1 MKDRRDDRTLL
12 VAEDPDLLD
21 ALLRLSAAAG
31 TEVHRAVDS
40 ADARRQWLTAPFVVL
55 DSASAARC
63 VEAGMPRREGVVV
76 AVRGTPRSP
85 DWMHAVALGAEHVV
99 SMPQAEPWL
108 VAAFADA
115 AEQAAG
121 RNDRG
126 RVLAVVAGRGGA
138 GASVLAA
145 AVAVTSARAGARTLL
160 VDCDPLGGG
169 LDLVLGAEDV
179 AGMRWPELTVTEG
192 RVPAGALHAALPAP
206 AIGRA
211 GGELGVLSCARAAQ
225 GPSPAAVAAVL
236 EAGRR
241 AGETVVCDVP
251 RYPTDAALTALAD
264 ADLTALVVPA
274 DVRACAAASRVA
286 AVLSE
291 QTRRVALVVR
301 GPAPGGVGAQD
312 IAAALDLPLL
322 VAMRPQQGLARAM
335 ERGVPP
341 GRGNGPLTTASR
353 TLLGALHTTGGP
365 ATAARPPAGVR

>member
-1 MKDRRDDRTLL
+1 MTDHRDERSLL
-12 VAEDPDLLD
+12 VAEDLDLLD

-40 ADARRQWLTAPFVVL
+40 ADARRRWLTAPFVVL
-55 DSASAARC
+55 DGASAARC
-63 VEAGMPRREGVVV
+63 VEAGLPRREGVVV
-76 AVRGTPRSP
+76 AVRGQARSE
-85 DWMHAVALGAEHVV
+85 DWMHAVALGAEQVL
-99 SMPQAEPWL
+99 SLPRSESWL

-115 AEQAAG
+115 AEQAG
-121 RNDRG
+121 RHERG

-145 AVAVTSARAGARTLL
+145 AVAVGSARGGDRTLL

-206 AIGRA
+206 AIGRD
-211 GGELGVLSCARAAQ
+211 GELGVLSCARAAR

-236 EAGRR
+236 DAGRR

-251 RYPTDAALTALAD
+251 RYPTEAALTALAD
-264 ADLTALVVPA
+264 ADLTVLVVPA

-286 AVLSE
+286 AVLAE
-291 QTRRVALVVR
+291 QTTRVALAVR
-301 GPAPGGVGAQD
+301 GPAPGGVDARD
-312 IAAALDLPLL
+312 VAAALDLPLL
-322 VAMRPQQGLARAM
+322 VAMRPEPGLSRAM
-335 ERGVPP
+335 ERGTPP
-341 GRGNGPLTTASR
+341 GRRKGPLASASR
-353 TLLGALHTTGGP
+353 TILDAV
-365 ATAARPPAGVR
+365 AAAVRQPAGAR